1 MADPEPLKQTDEAVL
16 RGAIHSLYVLEDPSV
31 IEAHATSQY
40 TAAISKLQEIIEML
54 EGARG
59 ETGEIIPVQLLSEE
73 EWVSLVRTC
82 VSEQDGRSAET
93 VLDLLQVRYTSLRHC
108 VRLICKVALRL

>member
-1 MADPEPLKQTDEAVL
+1 MADPEALKQTDEAVL

-54 EGARG
+54 EGAQG

-73 EWVSLVRTC
+73 EWVSLVPTC
-82 VSEQDGRSAET
+82 VSEGRQRQCSNSF
-93 VLDLLQVRYTSLRHC
+93 RC
-108 VRLICKVALRL
+108 VIPHFVIA